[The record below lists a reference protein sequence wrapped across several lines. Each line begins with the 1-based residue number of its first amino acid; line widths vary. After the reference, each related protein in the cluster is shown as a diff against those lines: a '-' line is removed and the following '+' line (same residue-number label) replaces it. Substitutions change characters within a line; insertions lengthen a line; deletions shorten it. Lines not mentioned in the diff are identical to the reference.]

1 LHTRKQNVQYI
12 MENSF
17 NAFIEKSIK
26 DHWDLDSL
34 TDYKSLTLQYKD
46 VARKIEKMHI
56 LFEEND
62 IKKGDKIAICG
73 RNSAHWGIAFL
84 ATITYG
90 AVIVPI
96 LHEFKPDN
104 VHSIVNHSEAR
115 LLFVG
120 DGVWENLNEAAM
132 PNLEGIILMTDFT
145 IPVSRSKKL
154 TYAREH
160 LNELFGK
167 KYPRNFRKE
176 HVSYYH
182 DTPEELAVINYT
194 SGTTSFSKGVMLPY
208 RSLWSNAQFAQEV
221 LSLQPGNKIVSML
234 PMAHMYGLAFEFIYE
249 FIVGVQIFFLTRMPS
264 PKVIFQAFNEVK
276 PNLVIAVPLIIEK
289 IIKKDILPKLQTPGA
304 KILLSLPVINEKIKS
319 IICERMVQSF
329 GGNFYEIIIG
339 GAAFNQEVEHFL
351 KMINFPYTVGYGM
364 TETGPIL
371 GYEDWHKFKEGSCGK
386 PAPRMEVKVLSDD
399 PANEVGEIVC
409 RGMNTMLGYYKNP
422 EATAQVLDKDGWMH
436 TGDLGVM
443 DAEGNITIRG
453 RNKNMLLGSNGQNIY
468 PEEIED
474 KLNNM
479 PYIAE
484 SIVVEQAGKLVA
496 LIYPDFDD
504 AYAHGLT
511 HSDLENKMEN
521 NRTTIN
527 GDLPA
532 YSQLSKIKIYPEEF
546 EKTPKKSIK
555 RFLYQEAK
563 G

>member
-1 LHTRKQNVQYI
+1 MHTRKQNVQYI

-62 IKKGDKIAICG
+62 IKEGDKIAICG

-304 KILLSLPVINEKIKS
+304 KILLSLPVINDKIKS

-371 GYEDWHKFKEGSCGK
+371 GYEDWHNFKEGSCGK

-436 TGDLGVM
+436 TGDLGVI